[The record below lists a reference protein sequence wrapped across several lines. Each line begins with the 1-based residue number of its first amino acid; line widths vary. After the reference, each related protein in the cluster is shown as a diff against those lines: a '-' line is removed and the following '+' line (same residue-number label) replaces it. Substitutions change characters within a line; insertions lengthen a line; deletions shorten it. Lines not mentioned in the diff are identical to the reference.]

1 MRIENPFVFLAILT
15 LLLAYSPG
23 FAEEYKLDLSEI
35 DKKPYYIGGYLE
47 FRPDLLVLDKD
58 AALYKLRFY
67 RQPQG
72 NTLKEY
78 NGKLQLDGSYEKG
91 IARAF
96 ARISADLS
104 YTYLGWHYKTTVY
117 EGHLSLKPSPSF
129 TIDAGK
135 KTMKWGKGYAWNP
148 VAFVDRPKD
157 PLDPDLAR
165 EGYVVATGDYIKSFG
180 GPLKTFSFTPVL
192 LPVYDNVNDTFGSIN
207 HLNFA
212 GKAYFLFHD
221 TDIDL
226 LFLTGQSKT
235 NRLGFDFSRNIT
247 TNLEV
252 HGEFAFITNQKK
264 AIIDSAGKVS
274 TSESDVV
281 SYLLG
286 VRYLSTQ
293 DTTYILEYY
302 RNGTGYSRSELEDYF
317 SLINNGYDLYLATG
331 NNSLLKKAAGVSQG
345 AYATPNPAKDYLYLL
360 VSQKEPFNILYF
372 TPSINLI
379 MNVSDKSFT
388 LQPELL
394 YTGFTNFEIR
404 LRALGL
410 FGAKNTEFGEKQ
422 NDYKFE
428 LRIRYYF

>member
-1 MRIENPFVFLAILT
+1 MGKISVN
-15 LLLAYSPG
+15 LLMMALIFASSMG

-35 DKKPYYIGGYLE
+35 EKKPYYIGGYLE

-58 AALYKLRFY
+58 AALYKLKFY

-72 NTLKEY
+72 NTLEEY
-78 NGKLQLDGSYEKG
+78 NGKLQLEGSYEKG
-91 IARAF
+91 IAKAF
-96 ARISADLS
+96 ARINTDLS

-117 EGHLSLKPSPSF
+117 DGYLSLKPSPSF

-135 KTMKWGKGYAWNP
+135 KNMKWGKGYAWNP

-157 PLDPDLAR
+157 PLDPELSR
-165 EGYVVATGDYIKSFG
+165 EGYVVATADYIKSFS
-180 GPLKTFSFTPVL
+180 GPLKTVSFTPVL
-192 LPVYDNVNDTFGSIN
+192 LPVYTNVNDTFGSID
-207 HLNFA
+207 HLNVA
-212 GKAYFLFHD
+212 GKVYFLFYD
-221 TDIDL
+221 TDVDF
-226 LFLTGQSKT
+226 LFLAGQSKT
-235 NRLGFDFSRNIT
+235 NRVGIDVSRNIT

-264 AIIDSAGKVS
+264 TVIDSAGKVS

-286 VRYLSTQ
+286 IRYLTTQ
-293 DTTYILEYY
+293 DTTCILEYY

-317 SLINNGYDLYLATG
+317 SLINNGYDVYLATG
-331 NNSLLKKAAGVSQG
+331 NNSLLKKAANVTKGSYG
-345 AYATPNPAKDYLYLL
+345 SINPAKDYLYLL
-360 VSQKEPFNILYF
+360 ISQKEPFNILYF
-372 TPSINLI
+372 TPSINVI
-379 MNVSDKSFT
+379 MNLSDKSFT

-394 YTGFTNFEIR
+394 YSGFKNFEIR

-428 LRIRYYF
+428 VRIRYYF

>member
-1 MRIENPFVFLAILT
+1 MVMGKTFALWVAVM
-15 LLLAYSPG
+15 LLFISSSG
-23 FAEEYKLDLSEI
+23 FAEEFKFDLSEI
-35 DKKPYYIGGYLE
+35 EKKPYHIGGYLE

-58 AALYKLRFY
+58 AALYKLKFY
-67 RQPQG
+67 RQPKG
-72 NTLKEY
+72 NTLEEY

-96 ARISADLS
+96 ARINTDLS

-117 EGHLSLKPSPSF
+117 EGYLSLKPSPSF
-129 TIDAGK
+129 MIDAGK

-180 GPLKTFSFTPVL
+180 GPLKTFSLTPVL
-192 LPVYDNVNDTFGSIN
+192 LPVYKNVNEDFGSID

-212 GKAYFLFHD
+212 GKIYFLFYD
-221 TDIDL
+221 TDIDF

-235 NRLGFDFSRNIT
+235 NRFGIDFSRNIT

-264 AIIDSAGKVS
+264 QVIDSAGKIS

-286 VRYLSTQ
+286 IRYLTTQ

-302 RNGTGYSRSELEDYF
+302 RNGAGYSRSEMEDYF
-317 SLINNGYDLYLATG
+317 SLISQGYDLFLKKG
-331 NNSLLKKAAGVSQG
+331 NNSLLKKAGSVTQG
-345 AYATPNPAKDYLYLL
+345 GYGSPNPAKDYLYLL
-360 VSQKEPFNILYF
+360 VSQKEPFNFLYF

-379 MNVSDKSFT
+379 MNISDKSFT
-388 LQPELL
+388 LQPQLL
-394 YTGFTNFEIR
+394 YTGFVNFEIR

-410 FGAKNTEFGEKQ
+410 FGAKNSEFGEKQ
-422 NDYKFE
+422 NDYKIE
-428 LRIRYYF
+428 LRVRYYF